1 MSDEFDDMQE
11 LLRELAKR
19 GPLDLAPEDAPE
31 PPPLAILEALKEH
44 KAALLATFDR
54 VDPDP
59 RPDLVEDAALWRSL
73 LTLAQADECDPAGL
87 YGVLR
92 GFRALGAQLAP
103 YTHGLRLR
111 PGEEL
116 DEVEYVALS
125 QEYLAPHRDRLAA
138 LLRQVATERPA
149 A

>member
-1 MSDEFDDMQE
+1 MTTQE
-11 LLRELAKR
+11 LLA
-19 GPLDLAPEDAPE
+19 DLARLGVTLTRAGDAIRIQAPE
-31 PPPLAILEALKEH
+31 PPPPAILEALKEH

-73 LTLAQADECDPAGL
+73 LTHAQADECDPAGL

-103 YTHGLRLR
+103 YARGIRLR
-111 PGEEL
+111 PGEM
-116 DEVEYVALS
+116 DEVEYTALAL
-125 QEYLAPHRDRLAA
+125 EWLDPHRGQLAG
-138 LLRQVATERPA
+138 LLRRLATERPA